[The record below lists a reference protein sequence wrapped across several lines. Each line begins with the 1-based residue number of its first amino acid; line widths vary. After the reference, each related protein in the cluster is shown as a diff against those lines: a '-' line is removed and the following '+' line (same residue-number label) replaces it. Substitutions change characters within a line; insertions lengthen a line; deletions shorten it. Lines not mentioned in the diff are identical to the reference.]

1 MHRSRKPRNTRSRA
15 PWLIAPLVLL
25 ALVVGATASG
35 QDLWADTD
43 ASVGAS
49 PATQPTPAP
58 PAPGAPAPSAPAQNA
73 PAQNAPA
80 GTALALLETI
90 PVKGRSAKTGY
101 DRDSQFGQAWA
112 DVDRNGC
119 DTRNDILNRDLAD
132 TTKSGACRVLTGVL
146 ADPYTATTISFTRG
160 AVTSSA
166 VQIDHVV
173 ALMDAWQ
180 KGAQQLTQ
188 EQRVAL
194 ANDPINLIAVDGP
207 TNSRKGASDAASWLP
222 PNKTFRCEYVAR
234 QVSIKAAYG
243 LWMTSAE
250 KSQIATVLSTCPDQ
264 PAFSS
269 DLAAQ
274 RAAG

>member
-1 MHRSRKPRNTRSRA
+1 MIVHRSRKSRITRSRA

-25 ALVVGATASG
+25 ALIVGATASG
-35 QDLWADTD
+35 QDLWATTD
-43 ASVGAS
+43 APVGAS
-49 PATQPTPAP
+49 PATHPTPAP
-58 PAPGAPAPSAPAQNA
+58 PAPSVPTQG
-73 PAQNAPA
+73 APA
-80 GTALALLETI
+80 GTALAVLETI
-90 PVKGRSAKTGY
+90 PVKGRAAKTGY
-101 DRDSQFGQAWA
+101 DRETQFGQAWA

-132 TTKSGACRVLTGVL
+132 TTKSGTCRVLTGVL

-160 AVTSSA
+160 AATSSA

-222 PNKTFRCEYVAR
+222 PSKTFRCEYVAR

-250 KSQIATVLSTCPDQ
+250 KAQIVSVLSTCPEQ